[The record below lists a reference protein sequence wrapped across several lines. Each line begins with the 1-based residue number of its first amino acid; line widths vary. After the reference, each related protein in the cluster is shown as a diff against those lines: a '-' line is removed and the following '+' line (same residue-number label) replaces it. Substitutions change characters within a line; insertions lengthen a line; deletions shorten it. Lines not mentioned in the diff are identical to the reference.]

1 MIRTLIFDFGDVFIN
16 LDIEGAI
23 QNALNVFNM
32 PQFDADML
40 RTNKNYEMGLLS
52 TIEFLTFYQNKF
64 PELTQ
69 QDIIG
74 AWNFMIKDFPEYRLD
89 FLKELSRQK
98 KFDLILLSNTNALH
112 IEYVKKT
119 TEFYNSFKEQF
130 DQFYLSHEI
139 HLRKPESEIFT
150 FVLRQNNFVANEC
163 LFIDD
168 TKENINTAFDL
179 GFHTW
184 HIDPRSDDVINLFE
198 SCNALF

>member
-69 QDIIG
+69 QDIIA